1 MNPAKREEASRFQF
15 CVLYGCCSGQ
25 CLLRIR
31 QGLCRTFPHDGCD
44 QGQIPRCFGQRPLI
58 LIDLSYLQ
66 GLFKIA
72 TCLWLLVCL
81 LDGQDCQ
88 TVERL
93 ADESRVCF
101 LLRLREQL
109 FIGRL
114 GLFPGVLERIH
125 SSQMRIEVFNLPGRK
140 LNLEVF

>member
-15 CVLYGCCSGQ
+15 RVMYGLCEGQ
-25 CLLRIR
+25 CLLCIR
-31 QGLCRTFPHDGCD
+31 QGLCRTFPQNCCH
-44 QGQIPRCFGQRPLI
+44 QREIPRCFGQRPLI

-88 TVERL
+88 AVERL
-93 ADESRVCF
+93 ADESRVRF
-101 LLRLREQL
+101 LLRIREQL

-114 GLFPGVLERIH
+114 GLFPGVLERID
-125 SSQMRIEVFNLPGRK
+125 SSQMRIQVFYLRGR
-140 LNLEVF
+140 